1 VNEQRCL
8 IKCSNSSSSSS
19 LKFKQ
24 VIKKMRGKTVR
35 FILNKYTT
43 PEAIRTLDKGQFG
56 EEMRRRSMGK
66 LGIKDAEL
74 LINLARGTVG
84 IKEGVRG
91 VALDIRHII
100 AQLDAI
106 DRFIAEI
113 EAEMTLTL
121 ERIPCSMR
129 LFSIKGLTRRLCC
142 RVDRGG
148 GGFLKVHNPVGNHE
162 ACRPRSL

>member
-1 VNEQRCL
+1 MNEQRCL

-66 LGIKDAEL
+66 LGINSPSTVVDR
-74 LINLARGTVG
+74 RG
-84 IKEGVRG
+84 K
-91 VALDIRHII
+91 I
-100 AQLDAI
+100 AQ
-106 DRFIAEI
+106 
-113 EAEMTLTL
+113 
-121 ERIPCSMR
+121 
-129 LFSIKGLTRRLCC
+129 
-142 RVDRGG
+142 
-148 GGFLKVHNPVGNHE
+148 
-162 ACRPRSL
+162 

>member
-1 VNEQRCL
+1 MNEQRCL

-129 LFSIKGLTRRLCC
+129 LFSTPIFA
-142 RVDRGG
+142 V
-148 GGFLKVHNPVGNHE
+148 
-162 ACRPRSL
+162 SL